1 MAQHRHALPP
11 LLLFILAGVAVAA
24 ALAGPAAAGELTLT
38 TALHARVA
46 AEWAWSA
53 AGAGASGDDS
63 CWGSPEECPV
73 VYDVDAERGTGG
85 AGAAARARLRLQEAA
100 AYYDVDTAANLLPT
114 AEYISYAALMRDSV
128 PCSIPGA
135 SYYNCQPGVEANPY
149 TRGCSEITQCR
160 G

>member
-1 MAQHRHALPP
+1 MASSRQAVP
-11 LLLFILAGVAVAA
+11 LLLLLAAVAA
-24 ALAGPAAAGELTLT
+24 LVGSATAGAEL
-38 TALHARVA
+38 TALHARMA

-53 AGAGASGDDS
+53 ASSSDDDS

-73 VYDVDAERGTGG
+73 VHDVGAEGAG
-85 AGAAARARLRLQEAA
+85 AGAAARARMRLQQAY
-100 AYYDVDTAANLLPT
+100 YYDVNTAATLLPT
-114 AEYISYAALMRDSV
+114 AQYISYGALMRDSV

-135 SYYNCQPGVEANPY
+135 SYYNCQPGAEANPY

>member
-1 MAQHRHALPP
+1 MASSRHALPLLLLP
-11 LLLFILAGVAVAA
+11 LLAAVAA
-24 ALAGPAAAGELTLT
+24 LVGPATAGAPEL
-38 TALHARVA
+38 TALHARMA

-53 AGAGASGDDS
+53 ASSSSDDES

-73 VYDVDAERGTGG
+73 VYDVDAEGVGDGGG
-85 AGAAARARLRLQEAA
+85 AAGRGLMRLQQEPP
-100 AYYDVDTAANLLPT
+100 YYDADTAASLLPT
-114 AEYISYAALMRDSV
+114 AQYISYATLMRDTV

-135 SYYNCQPGVEANPY
+135 SYYNCQPGAEANPY

>member
-11 LLLFILAGVAVAA
+11 LLLFILAGVAVAAA

-53 AGAGASGDDS
+53 AGASGDDS

-73 VYDVDAERGTGG
+73 VYDVDAERGAGG

-135 SYYNCQPGVEANPY
+135 SYYNCQPGAEANPY